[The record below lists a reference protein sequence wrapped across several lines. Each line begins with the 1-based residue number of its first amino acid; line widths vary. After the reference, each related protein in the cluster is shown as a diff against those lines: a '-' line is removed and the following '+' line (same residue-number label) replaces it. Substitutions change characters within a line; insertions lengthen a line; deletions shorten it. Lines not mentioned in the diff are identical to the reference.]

1 MKRSIITILAVAAV
15 LAGCKKGS
23 EINGGTGT
31 LTIKSLT
38 AESNLNDKNISTG
51 GTKSLPSELADPSNF
66 DITISSNLQ
75 GGSSQSY
82 KFADIADKTLELPAG
97 SYTIKA
103 ESHA

>member
-51 GTKSLPSELADPSNF
+51 GTKSLPSELADPSDF

-75 GGSSQSY
+75 G
-82 KFADIADKTLELPAG
+82 
-97 SYTIKA
+97 
-103 ESHA
+103 